1 MTRASEGDM
10 ADSTECPEVGHIV
23 ANTQVHDLGP
33 TRIHREHGIGPD
45 APARG
50 R

>member
-1 MTRASEGDM
+1 MTRSSEGDM
-10 ADSTECPEVGHIV
+10 ADSTECPEVRHSV
-23 ANTQVHDLGP
+23 ANTQVYDVGP
-33 TRIHREHGIGPD
+33 TRIHREHRIGPD